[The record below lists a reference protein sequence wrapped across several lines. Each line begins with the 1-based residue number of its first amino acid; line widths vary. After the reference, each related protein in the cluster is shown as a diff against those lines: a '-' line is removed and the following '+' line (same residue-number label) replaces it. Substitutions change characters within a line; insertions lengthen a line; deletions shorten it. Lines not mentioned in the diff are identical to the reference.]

1 MGGRRRHLPPE
12 ARRLKL
18 LATTARAIFATVEKR
33 DFPANLVADIER
45 ARETKEWTIS
55 GPKSRIELDD
65 EIDESDELVGL
76 QPFGL
81 DGGGGVWYCDVDNRL
96 MRGAGS
102 IIHLHMSCGYGD
114 ARYVATSYEELLRR
128 LADGLDPYEL
138 PSFNAEALPTLDGLT
153 HVPGI
158 EAPVEVKRV
167 HARTHRAA
175 EVVCAQDALAAGL
188 PARGGE
194 PIHLTDEGRVHFL
207 TLAAQALVDGIP
219 CAAGTALALHPT
231 HGRPLRFTPAEPL
244 ELDGLP
250 LRAGHEVTVY
260 DQIFSAGVT
269 GVLDRDHD
277 VAGVPLAA
285 GTRVTLHGQARSLMS
300 GTLRCAAV
308 VAGQRLEAGTW
319 FELLGETLY
328 RTRTA
333 GQ

>member
-1 MGGRRRHLPPE
+1 LQDTTEE
-12 ARRLKL
+12 AS
-18 LATTARAIFATVEKR
+18 FAVVEKR
-33 DFPANLVADIER
+33 RLPGNLVADIER
-45 ARETKEWTIS
+45 ARETKEWTIF

-76 QPFGL
+76 QPFGM
-81 DGGGGVWYCDVDNRL
+81 DGGGGVWFCDVDNRL
-96 MRGAGS
+96 TRGAGS

-114 ARYVATSYEELLRR
+114 ARYVAASYEELLRR
-128 LADGLDPYEL
+128 LADGLDPYKL
-138 PSFNAEALPTLDGLT
+138 RSFNDETSPTSGGLT
-153 HVPGI
+153 RVPGI
-158 EAPVEVKRV
+158 DAPVEVKRV
-167 HARTHRAA
+167 HARTHSAA
-175 EVVCAQDALAAGL
+175 EVVCTRDAVAAGL

-207 TLAAQALVDGIP
+207 TLAAQTLVDGVP

-231 HGRPLRFTPAEPL
+231 TGGPLRFTPAEPL
-244 ELDGLP
+244 EIDGLP

-260 DQIFSAGVT
+260 DPVFSAGVT

-285 GTRVTLHGQARSLMS
+285 GTRITLHGQGRSLMS

-328 RTRTA
+328 RTRPA

>member
-1 MGGRRRHLPPE
+1 ME
-12 ARRLKL
+12 KRRL
-18 LATTARAIFATVEKR
+18 
-33 DFPANLVADIER
+33 PAKLVADIER

-65 EIDESDELVGL
+65 EIDESNELLGL
-76 QPFGL
+76 QPFGM

-96 MRGAGS
+96 ARGAGS

-114 ARYVATSYEELLRR
+114 ARYVAASYAELLRR
-128 LADGLDPYEL
+128 LADGLDPYKL
-138 PSFNAEALPTLDGLT
+138 PSFNDEASATSGGQT
-153 HVPGI
+153 RVPGI

-175 EVVCAQDALAAGL
+175 EVVCARDALATGL

-194 PIHLTDEGRVHFL
+194 PIHLTEEGRVHFL
-207 TLAAQALVDGIP
+207 TLAAQATVEGVL
-219 CAAGTALALHPT
+219 CAAGTPLALHPT
-231 HGRPLRFTPAEPL
+231 TGRPLRFTPAKPIEI
-244 ELDGLP
+244 DGLP

-260 DQIFSAGVT
+260 DPVFSAGVT
-269 GVLDRDHD
+269 GVLDQDLD
-277 VAGVPLAA
+277 VAGVPLAG
-285 GTRVTLHGQARSLMS
+285 GTRITLHGQARSLMS

-308 VAGQRLEAGTW
+308 VGGQRLEAGTW

-328 RTRTA
+328 RTRPA